1 MTKCCPLKNAKNML
15 NQKEEIEIYAFQ
27 GNRRLAL
34 RDQPLIATG
43 HVGLSVDGNKIYG
56 FGPIIT
62 KQMNLTEMYSK
73 VREREAFS
81 GQLTD
86 DTELFKKVASGF
98 YNKPDRKPLE
108 LYKLRVPIDSQT
120 YLNILE
126 EIKNKGRGYFYRLPK
141 EDVPFPP
148 KNYNCATFWGKCGV
162 NLPHENG
169 FLDSN
174 ESKSINK

>member
-1 MTKCCPLKNAKNML
+1 ML
-15 NQKEEIEIYAFQ
+15 NQKKVEIYAFQ
-27 GNRRLAL
+27 GNRRLASS
-34 RDQPLIATG
+34 DQPLIATG

-62 KQMNLTEMYSK
+62 KDMDLADMYNK
-73 VREREAFS
+73 VRNREAVP

-86 DTELFKKVASGF
+86 DTELFEKVARGF
-98 YNKPDRKPLE
+98 YNKPKRKKLE
-108 LYKLRVPIDSQT
+108 LYNLTVLVETQI

-126 EIKNKGRGYFYRLPK
+126 EIKNMGIGSLYRLPK

-148 KNYNCATFWGKCGV
+148 NIYNCATFWGKCGV

-169 FLDSN
+169 FLEDYISAMI
-174 ESKSINK
+174 EKCVTKVNK